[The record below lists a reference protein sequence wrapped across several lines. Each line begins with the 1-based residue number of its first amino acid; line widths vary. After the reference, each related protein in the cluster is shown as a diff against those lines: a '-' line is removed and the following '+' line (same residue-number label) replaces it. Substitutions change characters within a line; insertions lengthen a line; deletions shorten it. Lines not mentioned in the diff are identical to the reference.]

1 MSDIS
6 PPKYEQQ
13 SYYSPYPPSP
23 TQSYPGDGSQAP
35 NYQGS
40 QGPYAPPPQGYYPPQ
55 QQQQPQTIIIQQQPQ
70 PSVDKGEEL
79 CVGCAVGATLCMLFD
94 MCLM

>member
-13 SYYSPYPPSP
+13 PYYSPYPQSP

-35 NYQGS
+35 NYQAS
-40 QGPYAPPPQGYYPPQ
+40 QGPYAPPPQGDHMR
-55 QQQQPQTIIIQQQPQ
+55 TT
-70 PSVDKGEEL
+70 SVI
-79 CVGCAVGATLCMLFD
+79 VNTH
-94 MCLM
+94 